1 MTASRLPEAVGVL
14 ALQGSF
20 AEHIAALESCTTS
33 TGDRV
38 PVVAV
43 RTPQDLARCRALVL
57 PGGESTTISLLIR
70 KSGLYEPLK
79 DFVARAKTGQ
89 GERSLWGTCAGMI
102 LLAREIEGPTSEGWE
117 GFDGMDVR
125 VVRNQYGRQ
134 LQSFSH
140 AVTLPFLSTPEPLLA
155 TFIRAP
161 VLHSLLPPRPPSS
174 SSSSSSAPPPSVEVL
189 GRIPRELVPP
199 PQRALAATG
208 EQAGLGPEA
217 DAVMYR
223 EGDLLACSW
232 HPELNKGDARVHEWW
247 LREMVLHEPSGAGAG
262 ARGKKMP

>member
-1 MTASRLPEAVGVL
+1 MIDATLPAAVGVL

-20 AEHIAALESCTTS
+20 AEHIAALESCTTTS
-33 TGDRV
+33 GDRV

-43 RTPQDLARCRALVL
+43 RTPQDLARCRALVV

-79 DFVARAKTGQ
+79 DFVRRAKTGQ

-117 GFDGMDVR
+117 GLDGTDVR

-134 LQSFSH
+134 LQSFSLG
-140 AVTLPFLSTPEPLLA
+140 VSLPFLSTPDPLLA

-161 VLHSLLPPRPPSS
+161 ILHSLLPQATDAPPS
-174 SSSSSSAPPPSVEVL
+174 PPVEVL
-189 GRIPRELVPP
+189 ARIPRELVPAP
-199 PQRALAATG
+199 KRALAATG
-208 EQAGLGPEA
+208 AQAELGPEA

-223 EGDLLACSW
+223 QGDLLACSW

-247 LREMVLHEPSGAGAG
+247 LRELVLHEHGSGSSEA
-262 ARGKKMP
+262 